1 MTRLV
6 YGNFIRVWREKETTL
21 HESRMKRL
29 LLLNLSHEGPYVPS
43 PVLVM
48 LWLILYS
55 KNPVERRRELSGN
68 GAGKAA

>member
-29 LLLNLSHEGPYVPS
+29 LLLNLSHEGTDPFS
-43 PVLVM
+43 NTIRNWANSLQ
-48 LWLILYS
+48 
-55 KNPVERRRELSGN
+55 
-68 GAGKAA
+68 